1 MEWCEVEDS
10 VVAVGQGRVGLLACL
25 SYIGMDAFQEVGV
38 AAEMAARSTAPYFG
52 ADEDHRLLLAA
63 TYQK

>member
-1 MEWCEVEDS
+1 
-10 VVAVGQGRVGLLACL
+10 
-25 SYIGMDAFQEVGV
+25 MDAFQEVGV

-52 ADEDHRLLLAA
+52 ADEDHRLLLVA